1 MFRNLYLSRSD
12 KMYREAIFNLA
23 ILKYCLD
30 IKGKEKGLVLMNAL
44 NKELELYQYTMHEDI
59 RPQLLHLVK
68 LGWLELTEDEG
79 YVNITELGIKKL
91 QSRELQNEIANLN
104 IGIQNIH
111 LQRLILCI
119 GVVSIIIQII
129 GLLYNIVLG

>member
-1 MFRNLYLSRSD
+1 MFRNLYLSRSER
-12 KMYREAIFNLA
+12 MYREAIFNLA
-23 ILKYCLD
+23 TLKYCLD
-30 IKGKEKGLVLMNAL
+30 IKGQGEGLVLRNAL
-44 NKELELYQYTMHEDI
+44 HKELELYQYDMRNDI
-59 RPQLLHLVK
+59 IPQLEYLVK
-68 LGWLELTEDEG
+68 LGWLELSEDES

-91 QSRELQNEIANLN
+91 QSRELQNEIASLN